1 MDAGGKEG
9 ACAEVKGEGVKGVC
23 STDSF
28 YHLFNLLLRVIC
40 QTVAAVPAPPSL
52 VHSNE
57 QPGKKLSP
65 FQGISKE
72 EELMIMVL
80 RSEAIVHGS
89 LPRTQR
95 LSAPSAPRK

>member
-9 ACAEVKGEGVKGVC
+9 ACAEVKGEGLKGVC
-23 STDSF
+23 STANF

-40 QTVAAVPAPPSL
+40 QTVAAVPAPPPL

-65 FQGISKE
+65 FQRMRKE

-80 RSEAIVHGS
+80 KSEGVVHGS

-95 LSAPSAPRK
+95 LSAHSAPRK

>member
-9 ACAEVKGEGVKGVC
+9 ACAKVKGEGVKGVC
-23 STDSF
+23 STANF

-40 QTVAAVPAPPSL
+40 QTVAAVPAPPPL

-57 QPGKKLSP
+57 QPGKKLSA
-65 FQGISKE
+65 FQRMSKE

-80 RSEAIVHGS
+80 KSEGVVHGS
-89 LPRTQR
+89 LPGTQR
-95 LSAPSAPRK
+95 LSAHSAPRK